1 MGFVEVGLYEAV
13 YCMQYVSVGM
23 PSVWKRR
30 LNNVLLWRGQQQ
42 FLFYPHT
49 HKKKSVSLKC
59 ALYDCF
65 TLMSDSDFK
74 WEIEAVILLS
84 SQPDSVEEKI
94 V

>member
-1 MGFVEVGLYEAV
+1 M
-13 YCMQYVSVGM
+13 YCCGGV
-23 PSVWKRR
+23 
-30 LNNVLLWRGQQQ
+30 NNNSY
-42 FLFYPHT
+42 FIHT
-49 HKKKSVSLKC
+49 HTKKKSVSLKC